1 MSETETDRE
10 RGRVMRAIL
19 AARKLDTIYGVG
31 FARENARNFWP
42 RNPTPSLL
50 LPHPL
55 ACLPPCVF
63 VCLSTL
69 STFNF

>member
-1 MSETETDRE
+1 MSERKTETE

-19 AARKLDTIYGVG
+19 AARKLDTIYGAG

-50 LPHPL
+50 LPPPT
-55 ACLPPCVF
+55 CLC
-63 VCLSTL
+63 VCLSAL